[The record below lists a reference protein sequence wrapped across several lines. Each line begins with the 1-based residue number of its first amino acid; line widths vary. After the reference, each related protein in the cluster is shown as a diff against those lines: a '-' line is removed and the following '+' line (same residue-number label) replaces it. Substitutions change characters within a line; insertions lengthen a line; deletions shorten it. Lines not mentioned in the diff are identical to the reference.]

1 MRFGRSMR
9 SLQEHSEAIQRLV
22 DETRSRI
29 THPTMDGVV
38 LKTYLL
44 NLFEDIDHH
53 SMNLLVAAQE
63 LRELVDRRKN

>member
-53 SMNLLVAAQE
+53 SMKLLVAAQE
-63 LRELVDRRKN
+63 LRESVDRRKN